1 MNSFFRSAVR
11 WCCTGLLSL
20 GAISLSG
27 CGTPQYAFSGPDPA
41 GVASPTGSTPVSVPA
56 PSDSASSSNSL
67 GADWLSPGN
76 KITITYSGIINAP
89 PKHEEKVREDGYIS
103 PPLLGRPVMAAG
115 KTIGQLQ
122 EELQKL
128 YVPDYFTRA
137 LTVTVATEERW
148 FFVGGDVR
156 NPNRYLYS
164 GQMTVLKAVQ
174 TAGGFTEFAK
184 RTRVQITRADGRK
197 ETPVN
202 CDKAVRNPKLDLA
215 IFPGDQIFVDRRK
228 F

>member
-1 MNSFFRSAVR
+1 
-11 WCCTGLLSL
+11 
-20 GAISLSG
+20 
-27 CGTPQYAFSGPDPA
+27 
-41 GVASPTGSTPVSVPA
+41 
-56 PSDSASSSNSL
+56 
-67 GADWLSPGN
+67 
-76 KITITYSGIINAP
+76 
-89 PKHEEKVREDGYIS
+89 
-103 PPLLGRPVMAAG
+103 MAAG

-184 RTRVQITRADGRK
+184 RSRVQITRADGRK

-202 CDKAVRNPKLDLA
+202 CDKAVKNPKLDLA